1 MTLAAVGWGVWW
13 TGLLLARLAPW
24 LSPDFLSGR
33 TLITVLSVACA
44 VPGLLFAL
52 STVRAKRS
60 WLPFAAVAVFAN
72 ASLLAMPW
80 LLNGLENVP
89 G

>member
-13 TGLLLARLAPW
+13 TGLVLARFAPW
-24 LSPDFLSGR
+24 IAPEFWSGR

-44 VPGLLFAL
+44 VPGLVLGL
-52 STVRAKRS
+52 STMRAKRS
-60 WLPFAAVAVFAN
+60 WLPFAMVAVFAN
-72 ASLLAMPW
+72 ASLLVTPW
-80 LLNGLENVP
+80 LLQGIEAVP